1 MSWLLKR
8 VVSHKKN
15 DKRRF
20 SNGESSELRV
30 KNLKSDHLQAQKK
43 TFTRWCNAQLANIE
57 EVEGEDKNKYLID
70 DLQIDLQDGIRL
82 LKLLEVLSGEELP
95 KPEKSGRIIIRIHRI
110 LNVGKA
116 LTFLQSKLNEPLPNI
131 GSEDIVD
138 GNLKLT
144 MGLIWVIILRFKI
157 GIIAEKEK
165 NIQDD
170 TELEVEIYPNQEEN
184 IPLVDN
190 NVISPTEVKEK
201 RKSGKKQKEHTN
213 STSWDDDNEDE
224 PQIIDISKKR
234 NKKRRSTFRRSMF
247 RRSSY
252 GDEQAAAPMPKRQ
265 SIRKAVL
272 IKNTAANAKTSL
284 LNWCRSVL
292 KPYVELGIINE
303 IQDFSK
309 SWQNGVAFFSISTQN
324 ATIDNARN

>member
-1 MSWLLKR
+1 M
-8 VVSHKKN
+8 
-15 DKRRF
+15 
-20 SNGESSELRV
+20 
-30 KNLKSDHLQAQKK
+30 
-43 TFTRWCNAQLANIE
+43 
-57 EVEGEDKNKYLID
+57 
-70 DLQIDLQDGIRL
+70 
-82 LKLLEVLSGEELP
+82 
-95 KPEKSGRIIIRIHRI
+95 
-110 LNVGKA
+110 
-116 LTFLQSKLNEPLPNI
+116 
-131 GSEDIVD
+131 
-138 GNLKLT
+138 
-144 MGLIWVIILRFKI
+144 
-157 GIIAEKEK
+157 
-165 NIQDD
+165 
-170 TELEVEIYPNQEEN
+170 
-184 IPLVDN
+184 
-190 NVISPTEVKEK
+190 KEK

-309 SWQNGVAFFSISTQN
+309 SWQNGVAFLALVHKMQPSIMPEIEELIQAKDAGQPFSIPSL
-324 ATIDNARN
+324 